1 MDEMLPF
8 GTGSPEYIKKSSE
21 QIIKEN
27 FARKHLLIR
36 KGKNQGVT
44 KLVCSLIARH
54 LFKDDEFKV
63 LIVVN
68 GYGYSREVKEMV
80 NQFAKINTYTGNTVY
95 VKRNIDNVDAISYG
109 QLKRLV
115 ELELWRVEEYDMIV
129 ALDTTF
135 LSDGRA
141 TNLETVIRYGF
152 DKDVTFIIVRQFSE
166 NPIDMDILR
175 CNTFD
180 EITFNKYFI
189 KNFDYIDKNKE
200 ENDDED

>member
-1 MDEMLPF
+1 MLPF
-8 GTGSPEYIKKSSE
+8 GIGSPEYIKKASE
-21 QIIKEN
+21 KIIKEN
-27 FARKHLLIR
+27 FARNHILIR

-44 KLVCSLIARH
+44 RLVCSLIANH
-54 LFKDDEFKV
+54 LFKDDEYKV

-68 GYGYSREVKEMV
+68 GYGYSREIKELV
-80 NQFAKINTYTGNTVY
+80 NTFAKINTYTGNTMY
-95 VKRNIDNVDAISYG
+95 VKRNIDNVTAISYG

-115 ELELWRVEEYDMIV
+115 ENELWRVEEYDMIV

-152 DKDVTFIIVRQFSE
+152 NKDVTFIIVRQFSE
-166 NPIDMDILR
+166 NPIDTDILR

-180 EITFNKYFI
+180 ETTFNRYFI
-189 KNFDYIDKNKE
+189 KNYDFVDKNIE
-200 ENDDED
+200 TDNDDD

>member
-1 MDEMLPF
+1 MLPF
-8 GTGSPEYIKKSSE
+8 GIGSPEYIKNASE
-21 QIIKEN
+21 KIIKEN
-27 FARKHLLIR
+27 FARNHILIR

-44 KLVCSLIARH
+44 RLVCSLIANH
-54 LFKDDEFKV
+54 LFKDDEYKV

-68 GYGYSREVKEMV
+68 GYGYSREIKELV
-80 NQFAKINTYTGNTVY
+80 NTFAKINTYTGNTIY
-95 VKRNIDNVDAISYG
+95 VKRNIDNVTAISYG

-115 ELELWRVEEYDMIV
+115 ENELWRVEEYDMIV

-152 DKDVTFIIVRQFSE
+152 NKDVTFIIVRQFSE
-166 NPIDMDILR
+166 NPIDTDILR

-180 EITFNKYFI
+180 ETTFNRYFI
-189 KNFDYIDKNKE
+189 KNYDFVDKNIE
-200 ENDDED
+200 TDNDDD

>member
-1 MDEMLPF
+1 MLPF
-8 GTGSPEYIKKSSE
+8 GIGSPEYIKKASE

-27 FARKHLLIR
+27 FARNHILIR

-44 KLVCSLIARH
+44 RLVCSLIANH

-68 GYGYSREVKEMV
+68 GYGYSREIKELV
-80 NQFAKINTYTGNTVY
+80 NTFAKINTYTGNTIY
-95 VKRNIDNVDAISYG
+95 VKRNIDNVTAISYG

-115 ELELWRVEEYDMIV
+115 ENELWRVEEYDMIV

-152 DKDVTFIIVRQFSE
+152 NKDVTFIIVRQFSE

-180 EITFNKYFI
+180 ETTFNRYFI
-189 KNFDYIDKNKE
+189 KNYDFVDKNIE
-200 ENDDED
+200 PDNEDD